1 MQRHFYALPDDLLA
15 ILELV
20 EARQPVRYT
29 ATKTIEASIADSYLA
44 GTTIPTLWQPAPF
57 DSGVAGTSYLVTPRD
72 SEVRGRRIVLA
83 NGGIRYAFDQL
94 NNPDTVELLTGGRH
108 TSGAILY
115 GRIATCTDS
124 PISKKIFELLKG
136 AIGKRYRRI
145 NAFWVG
151 PNAEA
156 AWRQGA
162 RLTQSISS
170 PHEFDLR
177 EASTDAI

>member
-1 MQRHFYALPDDLLA
+1 MQRHFYALPEDLLA
-15 ILELV
+15 ILGLV
-20 EARQPVRYT
+20 EARAPVRYT
-29 ATKTIEASIADSYLA
+29 ATNTIESSIADSYLA
-44 GTTIPTLWQPAPF
+44 AATIPTLWQPAPF
-57 DSGVAGTSYLVTPRD
+57 DSGVAGYSYLVTPRD

-94 NNPDTVELLTGGRH
+94 MNPDTVELLTGGRH
-108 TSGAILY
+108 ASGAILY

-124 PISKKIFELLKG
+124 PASKKLFELLKNT
-136 AIGKRYRRI
+136 IGKRFRRI

-151 PNAEA
+151 PNAED

-177 EASTDAI
+177 EASADAV